1 MRNAIR
7 YRRFLALICAM
18 ILVALTVAGCGQKT
32 EPEQA
37 GAEKVAEAAEEKAVE
52 EAEEKAVEAAEE
64 KAVEETVEAAEEKP
78 AAEPAQET
86 EAASAEESEEEIN
99 IEEIVEA
106 SSEMSTLDTEG
117 NEAFLGAAP
126 SGKYGKVAAS
136 EFEGDYYFDTDKS
149 FLILADG
156 NTTQVYTGGT
166 MQGAYFSVEEVELE
180 GGIGETIVSR
190 IKEVTE
196 FLGVRMIGQPKV
208 QLLETGDRRLA
219 GFVTTYSAVDG
230 SKTIVA
236 EEFYEEIGGK
246 TYCWYAIY
254 DKGDEVT
261 PMAFKWAMQTF
272 TLK

>member
-1 MRNAIR
+1 MRNAIS

-32 EPEQA
+32 EPEQS
-37 GAEKVAEAAEEKAVE
+37 GAEKAAEAVE
-52 EAEEKAVEAAEE
+52 EKT
-64 KAVEETVEAAEEKP
+64 VEETVEAVA
-78 AAEPAQET
+78 
-86 EAASAEESEEEIN
+86 AEESEEEIN
-99 IEEIVEA
+99 VEEIVEA
-106 SSEMSTLDTEG
+106 SSEMATLDTEG
-117 NEAFLGAAP
+117 SGAFLGAAP
-126 SGKYGKVAAS
+126 SGSYGSVAAS

>member
-1 MRNAIR
+1 MRNVIR

-18 ILVALTVAGCGQKT
+18 ILAALTVAAGCGQKT

-106 SSEMSTLDTEG
+106 SSEMATLDTEG
-117 NEAFLGAAP
+117 SGAFLGAAP
-126 SGKYGKVAAS
+126 SGSYGSVAAS

-149 FLILADG
+149 FLIDARRVFQCRG
-156 NTTQVYTGGT
+156 SGT
-166 MQGAYFSVEEVELE
+166 RG
-180 GGIGETIVSR
+180 R
-190 IKEVTE
+190 H
-196 FLGVRMIGQPKV
+196 R
-208 QLLETGDRRLA
+208 
-219 GFVTTYSAVDG
+219 
-230 SKTIVA
+230 
-236 EEFYEEIGGK
+236 
-246 TYCWYAIY
+246 
-254 DKGDEVT
+254 
-261 PMAFKWAMQTF
+261 
-272 TLK
+272 

>member
-1 MRNAIR
+1 MA
-7 YRRFLALICAM
+7 
-18 ILVALTVAGCGQKT
+18 
-32 EPEQA
+32 
-37 GAEKVAEAAEEKAVE
+37 
-52 EAEEKAVEAAEE
+52 
-64 KAVEETVEAAEEKP
+64 
-78 AAEPAQET
+78 
-86 EAASAEESEEEIN
+86 
-99 IEEIVEA
+99 
-106 SSEMSTLDTEG
+106 TLDTEG
-117 NEAFLGAAP
+117 SGAFLGAAP
-126 SGKYGKVAAS
+126 SGSYGSVAAS
-136 EFEGDYYFDTDKS
+136 EFEGDYYFDTDAS

>member
-1 MRNAIR
+1 MA
-7 YRRFLALICAM
+7 
-18 ILVALTVAGCGQKT
+18 
-32 EPEQA
+32 
-37 GAEKVAEAAEEKAVE
+37 
-52 EAEEKAVEAAEE
+52 
-64 KAVEETVEAAEEKP
+64 
-78 AAEPAQET
+78 
-86 EAASAEESEEEIN
+86 
-99 IEEIVEA
+99 
-106 SSEMSTLDTEG
+106 TLDTEG
-117 NEAFLGAAP
+117 SGAFLGAAP

-136 EFEGDYYFDTDKS
+136 EFEGDYYFDTDAS

>member
-7 YRRFLALICAM
+7 YRRFLALICVMTLA
-18 ILVALTVAGCGQKT
+18 ALTVAGCGQKT
-32 EPEQA
+32 EPEQS
-37 GAEKVAEAAEEKAVE
+37 GVEKAAEAVE
-52 EAEEKAVEAAEE
+52 EKT
-64 KAVEETVEAAEEKP
+64 VEETVEAVA
-78 AAEPAQET
+78 
-86 EAASAEESEEEIN
+86 AEESEEEIN
-99 IEEIVEA
+99 VEEIVEA
-106 SSEMSTLDTEG
+106 SSEMATLDTEG
-117 NEAFLGAAP
+117 SGAFLGAAP
-126 SGKYGKVAAS
+126 SGSYGSVAAS

>member
-1 MRNAIR
+1 MKKTIR
-7 YRRFLALICAM
+7 HRRFLALICTMVLLAM
-18 ILVALTVAGCGQKT
+18 MTAGCGQKT

-37 GAEKVAEAAEEKAVE
+37 GAEKVAEAV
-52 EAEEKAVEAAEE
+52 
-64 KAVEETVEAAEEKP
+64 EEKP
-78 AAEPAQET
+78 AAESAQET
-86 EAASAEESEEEIN
+86 EAVAAEESEEESEEEIN

-106 SSEMSTLDTEG
+106 SSEMATLDTG
-117 NEAFLGAAP
+117 DSGAFLGAAP
-126 SGKYGKVAAS
+126 SGSYGSVAAS

-166 MQGAYFSVEEVELE
+166 MEGAYFSVEEVELE

-208 QLLETGDRRLA
+208 QLLETGNRRLA

-261 PMAFKWAMQTF
+261 PMAFKWAMQSF

>member
-7 YRRFLALICAM
+7 YRRFLALICVM
-18 ILVALTVAGCGQKT
+18 ILAALTVAGCGQKT
-32 EPEQA
+32 EPEQS
-37 GAEKVAEAAEEKAVE
+37 GAEKAAEAVE
-52 EAEEKAVEAAEE
+52 EKT
-64 KAVEETVEAAEEKP
+64 VEETVEAVA
-78 AAEPAQET
+78 
-86 EAASAEESEEEIN
+86 AEESEEEIN
-99 IEEIVEA
+99 VEEIVEA
-106 SSEMSTLDTEG
+106 SSEMATLDLDTEG
-117 NEAFLGAAP
+117 SGAFLGAAP
-126 SGKYGKVAAS
+126 SGSYGSVAAS

>member
-1 MRNAIR
+1 MKNVVR
-7 YRRFLALICAM
+7 YRRFLALVCTM
-18 ILVALTVAGCGQKT
+18 ILFAMTTAGCGQKT
-32 EPEQA
+32 EPEQS
-37 GAEKVAEAAEEKAVE
+37 GAEKVAGAVEEKAVE
-52 EAEEKAVEAAEE
+52 ETAEAVEE
-64 KAVEETVEAAEEKP
+64 KAVEETVEAAEEKAIEETAE
-78 AAEPAQET
+78 AAEEKT
-86 EAASAEESEEEIN
+86 EEEIDIN
-99 IEEIVEA
+99 EIIEA
-106 SSEMSTLDTEG
+106 SSEMATLDTGETG
-117 NEAFLGAAP
+117 AFLGAAP
-126 SGKYGKVAAS
+126 SGSYGSVDAS

-156 NTTQVYTGGT
+156 NTTQVYTGGA

-190 IKEVTE
+190 IKEVTN

>member
-1 MRNAIR
+1 
-7 YRRFLALICAM
+7 M
-18 ILVALTVAGCGQKT
+18 ILAALTVAGCGQKT
-32 EPEQA
+32 EPEQS
-37 GAEKVAEAAEEKAVE
+37 GAEKAAEAVE
-52 EAEEKAVEAAEE
+52 EKT
-64 KAVEETVEAAEEKP
+64 VEETVEAVA
-78 AAEPAQET
+78 
-86 EAASAEESEEEIN
+86 AEESEEEIN
-99 IEEIVEA
+99 VEEIVEA
-106 SSEMSTLDTEG
+106 SSEMATLDTEG
-117 NEAFLGAAP
+117 SGAFLGAAP
-126 SGKYGKVAAS
+126 SGSYGSVAAS

>member
-1 MRNAIR
+1 M
-7 YRRFLALICAM
+7 
-18 ILVALTVAGCGQKT
+18 
-32 EPEQA
+32 
-37 GAEKVAEAAEEKAVE
+37 
-52 EAEEKAVEAAEE
+52 
-64 KAVEETVEAAEEKP
+64 
-78 AAEPAQET
+78 
-86 EAASAEESEEEIN
+86 
-99 IEEIVEA
+99 
-106 SSEMSTLDTEG
+106 
-117 NEAFLGAAP
+117 
-126 SGKYGKVAAS
+126 
-136 EFEGDYYFDTDKS
+136 
-149 FLILADG
+149 
-156 NTTQVYTGGT
+156 
-166 MQGAYFSVEEVELE
+166 ELE

>member
-18 ILVALTVAGCGQKT
+18 ILAALTVAGCGQKT

-52 EAEEKAVEAAEE
+52 EAEEKAVE
-64 KAVEETVEAAEEKP
+64 ETVEATEEKP

-106 SSEMSTLDTEG
+106 SSEMATLDTEG

-136 EFEGDYYFDTDKS
+136 EFEGDYYFDTDAS

-230 SKTIVA
+230 SRSAGRPIAGMRFTIKA
-236 EEFYEEIGGK
+236 
-246 TYCWYAIY
+246 TR
-254 DKGDEVT
+254 
-261 PMAFKWAMQTF
+261 
-272 TLK
+272 